1 MTIEPEE
8 LRNLIIES
16 ERAFLSLGKVHYGVL
31 KAEEKSLTFKRSLFC
46 VQDIKKGDF
55 FTKSN
60 VKVLRPGN
68 GLLPKYYE
76 IVLGKIASQDIKAGT
91 PISWD
96 NI

>member
-1 MTIEPEE
+1 MSCNYTFTDIIDTLITNIDTIEICPCSK
-8 LRNLIIES
+8 R
-16 ERAFLSLGKVHYGVL
+16 L
-31 KAEEKSLTFKRSLFC
+31 KA
-46 VQDIKKGDF
+46 
-55 FTKSN
+55 KSN